1 VGRGVVAS
9 GILGLLLLVFLATV
23 PTSRSGY
30 SSVPLGRVVA
40 IPEVYV
46 GQRILTTG
54 TYCAHVELSYAVDGW
69 LEEGQSRLGV
79 VGSIFDWQP
88 TPGLRIDAW
97 GLLRRGPAS
106 REFLLD
112 FFNGRAAGDYRR
124 APRLTPDLALSRTVW
139 LVGRLRQ
146 TGSEPFVRWTLL
158 LEDRTQVDLVGFPPP
173 GQVPIS
179 GLFVEIRGRVETG
192 ALPPSQAAVRVLHLE
207 PVPGPP
213 PPPFG
218 G

>member
-1 VGRGVVAS
+1 VVTS
-9 GILGLLLLVFLATV
+9 KVLLLLVFLATV
-23 PTSRSGY
+23 PASRSGY
-30 SSVPLGRVVA
+30 VSVPLGRVVA
-40 IPEVYV
+40 TPEVYV
-46 GQRILTTG
+46 GQRILTSG
-54 TYCAHVELSYAVDGW
+54 TYRAQVELTYAVDGW
-69 LEEGQSRLGV
+69 LEEGQSHLRV

-88 TPGLRIDAW
+88 ISDLRIDAW
-97 GLLRRGPAS
+97 GLLRREPAS
-106 REFLLD
+106 REFFLD
-112 FFNGRAAGDYRR
+112 FFSGRAAGDYRR
-124 APRLTPDLALSRTVW
+124 APRLIPGLALSRTVW

-173 GQVPIS
+173 GQMAMS
-179 GLFVEIRGRVETG
+179 GLFVEIRGRVEAG

-207 PVPGPP
+207 PLPGPP